1 MGAYVGQRIPRV
13 SLKATCPDRSS
24 IATTVTW
31 RRSVGSRQSFPLG
44 ASSSLGLSAD
54 CTQGAHEMVDWH
66 TQKAVLAERVA
77 AGSRLAA
84 GKRVAVAAVAPFQRA
99 PVDAESVDPRP
110 GWALLAG
117 AMPLV
122 GWGMLSAERYPIVL
136 YGPLQLP
143 SILPHN
149 VARYA
154 WL

>member
-1 MGAYVGQRIPRV
+1 
-13 SLKATCPDRSS
+13 
-24 IATTVTW
+24 
-31 RRSVGSRQSFPLG
+31 
-44 ASSSLGLSAD
+44 
-54 CTQGAHEMVDWH
+54 MVDWH

-77 AGSRLAA
+77 AGSRLAT

-122 GWGMLSAERYPIVL
+122 SWGMLSAERYPIVL